1 MSLSSAMSNALSGLT
16 ATTRATEVVSTNIAN
31 KSVAGYA
38 RRELETSSRA
48 YANGGVKIDGVQR
61 QLNAGLLADNRL
73 AQAASSQSGTV
84 ATFHAAIESAFGT
97 ADDKA
102 SLTSML
108 TAFDTALTSAS
119 ARPDSDVRLNAVL
132 DAAGALTTKI
142 QAVAASITE
151 ARGTADKTI
160 AKNVGNLNDTLDQVA
175 ELNRQITVL
184 TARGEDAS
192 PLIDA
197 RQAAIDEIATIVPIQ
212 EVARENGRVALFTK
226 GGATLLDGTVP
237 ARLGFQP
244 ANGMASDMSVGNGAL
259 SRLSLNGKTLSDGE
273 MSMFAGGTLAANFE
287 IRDNVAPA
295 YQTKIDAFAR
305 EVYTRF
311 ADPAL
316 DGTLTAGAAGLF
328 TDAQS
333 AFAPGNETGLANR
346 IAVNSSVDPAQG
358 GELWRI
364 RAGVNATGPGSSGDA
379 TLIRAMGAALTDTR
393 VPSSPAT
400 SSTARSMLLFASD
413 LTSGASSLRIRA
425 DANALQDQTRAQ
437 SLNTALLA
445 QGVDTDTE
453 MEALLSLEKAYA
465 ANAKVFQTVNDMLDD
480 ILRLT

>member
-38 RRELETSSRA
+38 RRELETSPRT
-48 YANGGVKIDGVQR
+48 YASGGVKIDGVQR

-73 AQAASSQSGTV
+73 AQAASSQSGAI
-84 ATFHAAIESAFGT
+84 ATFHAAIESAYGT
-97 ADDKA
+97 ADDTA

-142 QAVAASITE
+142 HSVASSITE
-151 ARGTADKTI
+151 ARGTADKAI
-160 AKNVGNLNDTLDQVA
+160 AKDVGTLNDTLAQVA
-175 ELNRQITVL
+175 ALNRQITVL

-192 PLIDA
+192 SLIDA
-197 RQAAIDEIATIVPIQ
+197 RQAAIDDISSIVPIQ

-226 GGATLLDGTVP
+226 GGATLLDGSVP
-237 ARLGFQP
+237 AHLGFQP
-244 ANGMASDMSVGNGAL
+244 ANGMAPEMSVDNGAL
-259 SRLSLNGKTLSDGE
+259 SRLSLNGAALSDSE

-287 IRDNVAPA
+287 IRDDLAPD
-295 YQTKIDAFAR
+295 YQARVDAFAR

-316 DGTLTAGAAGLF
+316 DGTLAAGAAGLF

-333 AFAPGNETGLANR
+333 AFVPANETGLANR
-346 IAVNSSVDPAQG
+346 IAVTSSVDPSQG

-364 RAGVNATGPGSSGDA
+364 RAGVNATGPGSAGDA
-379 TLIRAMGAALTDTR
+379 TLIQAMGAALADAR
-393 VPSSPAT
+393 APSSSAM
-400 SSTARSMLLFASD
+400 SSTARSMLAFASD

-425 DANALQDQTRAQ
+425 NATALQDRARAE

-465 ANAKVFQTVNDMLDD
+465 ANAKVFQTVNGMLDE